1 MEISLFKVFMS
12 KETPVAVSEIL
23 NSGFIGQ
30 GQKVDEFENKLSQYF
45 NHPYVNTVNSCTS
58 AIHLALRLIKDKHP
72 EKDEVITIPF
82 TCTATNTPILANGLK
97 IVWADTD
104 PMTCNIDLIDLEKK
118 INEKTLAIIIVHW
131 AGYPV
136 DLDALS
142 IIQSNAEKK
151 YGYKP
156 PVIED
161 CAHAFGSEYK
171 GEKVGK
177 RNFGAFSFG
186 PIKHLTTGDGGA
198 LICPDKE
205 MHEKAKL
212 LRWYGLDRTSSKDFR
227 CDQNISNCGYKFHMN
242 DINATIGLQNFS
254 EIEKIIHKHKYN
266 NHYLRDHLK
275 TTKDLKLLE
284 SKDNR
289 SSASWIF
296 TILVERKTDFIDKMK
311 QKGIAASMV
320 HDRNDKHDCFDQFKT
335 NLPNTDFICEKV
347 VSIPCGWWV
356 EKEQLNYIINCIEE
370 GW

>member
-1 MEISLFKVFMS
+1 MS

-58 AIHLALRLIKDKHP
+58 AIHLALRLIKDTHP

-156 PVIED
+156 QLLT
-161 CAHAFGSEYK
+161 AFFAVYAKYLE
-171 GEKVGK
+171 
-177 RNFGAFSFG
+177 SF
-186 PIKHLTTGDGGA
+186 PNDY
-198 LICPDKE
+198 E
-205 MHEKAKL
+205 RL
-212 LRWYGLDRTSSKDFR
+212 LRPLSEFLA
-227 CDQNISNCGYKFHMN
+227 SNLF
-242 DINATIGLQNFS
+242 
-254 EIEKIIHKHKYN
+254 
-266 NHYLRDHLK
+266 
-275 TTKDLKLLE
+275 
-284 SKDNR
+284 
-289 SSASWIF
+289 
-296 TILVERKTDFIDKMK
+296 
-311 QKGIAASMV
+311 
-320 HDRNDKHDCFDQFKT
+320 
-335 NLPNTDFICEKV
+335 LPNTSLVKT
-347 VSIPCGWWV
+347 
-356 EKEQLNYIINCIEE
+356 
-370 GW
+370 

>member
-1 MEISLFKVFMS
+1 MEVNLFKVFMS
-12 KETPVAVSEIL
+12 SKAPDAVGEIL
-23 NSGFIGQ
+23 NCGFIGQ
-30 GQKVDEFENKLSQYF
+30 GKKVDEFENVLCQYL
-45 NHPYVNTVNSCTS
+45 NSPYVSTVNSCTS
-58 AIHLALRLIKDKHP
+58 AIHLALRLIKDEQP

-82 TCTATNTPILANGLK
+82 TCTATNTSVLANGLK

-104 PMTCNIDLIDLEKK
+104 PTTCNIDLIDLEKK

-171 GEKVGK
+171 EEKVGV

-198 LICPDKE
+198 LICPNKE
-205 MHEKAKL
+205 THEKAKL

-227 CDQNISNCGYKFHMN
+227 CEQNILNYGYKFHMN

-254 EIEKIIHKHKYN
+254 EIKDVIEKHKYN

-275 TTKDLKLLE
+275 TIKDLTLLE
-284 SKDNR
+284 SKDDR

-296 TILVERKTDFIDKMK
+296 TILVERKADFISKMK
-311 QKGIAASMV
+311 KNGIVASMV
-320 HDRNDKHDCFDQFKT
+320 HDRNDKHDCFKQFKI
-335 NLPNTDFICEKV
+335 NLPNTDYVCDKF

-356 EKEQLNYIINCIEE
+356 DKDQLNYIIKCIEE